1 MMKRWKRFAA
11 ILFTFVLLLFGRLQQ
26 GKAESNSWNTS
37 QEQPRQNEHPAA
49 LSQVTLP
56 IGTTISIRIA
66 DEVNSNHNHSGDL
79 ITGTVDPSVFIAD
92 HVVIPRGTEAHVRL
106 TENRKGGRLHGKADV
121 RLELVGLVMNQEKVD
136 VDSDEYRKKQGAL
149 GAKVKGMAA
158 PTASAGASA
167 ATSPTPGAGAVAPI
181 IAVFRAA
188 KIEVHAGTRI
198 PFKLESAFTFDA
210 PVEPPTGFESDK
222 R

>member
-1 MMKRWKRFAA
+1 MMRRWKPFAVLFA
-11 ILFTFVLLLFGRLQQ
+11 FILVLFGWLRQ
-26 GKAESNSWNTS
+26 GTAASNSRNS
-37 QEQPRQNEHPAA
+37 PQEQPRQNEQSGE
-49 LSQVTLP
+49 LSRVTLP
-56 IGTTISIRIA
+56 TGTTISIRIA

-106 TENRKGGRLHGKADV
+106 TENRKGGRVHGKADV

-198 PFKLESAFTFDA
+198 PFKLETPFTFDA
-210 PVEPPTGFESDK
+210 PVVPPTGFESD
-222 R
+222 RR